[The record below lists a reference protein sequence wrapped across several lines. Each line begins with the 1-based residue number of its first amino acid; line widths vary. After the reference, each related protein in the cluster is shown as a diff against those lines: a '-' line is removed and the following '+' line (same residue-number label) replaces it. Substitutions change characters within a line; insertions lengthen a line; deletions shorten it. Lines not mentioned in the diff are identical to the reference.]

1 MLVLEINQSGYSA
14 KCHFIKK
21 KEHTIS
27 FSYNHRSVEFE
38 NSDIIPGLRLEESR
52 VPQSVN
58 VCVVGMKKHLQLAF

>member
-1 MLVLEINQSGYSA
+1 MLVLEINQCQESF
-14 KCHFIKK
+14 HIKK
-21 KEHTIS
+21 GHIIS

-58 VCVVGMKKHLQLAF
+58 VCVVGMQKHLQLAF

>member
-21 KEHTIS
+21 GHIIS
-27 FSYNHRSVEFE
+27 FSYNHLSVEFE

-58 VCVVGMKKHLQLAF
+58 VCVVGMQKHLRLAF